1 MADVRKIPRKTVTVL
16 EPRSSLTVDRARH
29 RQKRVAAYCRVSTD
43 NEEQLTSYVNQKKVY
58 TEMIAANPEW
68 CFAGLFADEGIS
80 GTQVRFRPEFKKM
93 IDECYAGKIDYI
105 ITKSVSRFARNTVE
119 CLDYVRILKSRGIG
133 IIFEEQNIDT
143 LKTDSELY
151 LVIYAGFAQSESESI
166 SKNVTWTFR
175 KKFEEG
181 QVLFR
186 YSQMLGY
193 RKGADG
199 SPEIVP
205 EEAVIIEDIF
215 ELYLSGK
222 TIREV
227 ADIVKNKYPVIPNGK
242 KINFSLGSLQA
253 ILTNEKYCGDA
264 ILQKTVT
271 IDCIT
276 KTRRKNTGEAPM
288 YYVRDNHPAI
298 IDRDKFN
305 RVQTEMVSRTTKRP
319 QSSKTTLTAQGKYS
333 KYALT
338 DVMICGE
345 CGSRYKRCT
354 WARNGKKKIVW
365 RCVNRL
371 DDGTKY
377 CKNSPTIED
386 SDIKAAIVRAINRF
400 NDEDANTYLTLMKAT
415 LCDAL
420 GLNGAKDEEDL
431 LLRRVE
437 ALNKQM
443 LEIVNESVE
452 NGEDIESREDE
463 FRNISEEI
471 TRLNERISAIQKAAG
486 QDVNAKG
493 RMEFIEKQLAKM
505 KGRIR
510 EYDDFAETVVRQMVE
525 CVKVFDGG
533 KVEVV
538 FGGGYAVEERIIRQP
553 LE

>member
-1 MADVRKIPRKTVTVL
+1 MADVRKIPRKTVTIL

-181 QVLFR
+181 QVPFR

-193 RKGADG
+193 KKGADG

-242 KINFSLGSLQA
+242 KINFSLGSIQA

-371 DDGTKY
+371 DYGTKY

-386 SDIKAAIVRAINRF
+386 GDIKSAIVRAINRF
-400 NDEDANTYLTLMKAT
+400 NEEDASTYLTLMKAT

-420 GLNGAKDEEDL
+420 GLNGAKEEEDL

-437 ALNKQM
+437 ALNKKM

-471 TRLNERISAIQKAAG
+471 ARLNERISAIQKAAG

-510 EYDDFAETVVRQMVE
+510 EYDDFAETVVRQMAE
-525 CVKVFDGG
+525 CVKVFEGG

-538 FGGGYAVEERIIRQP
+538 FGGGYAVEERIGD
-553 LE
+553 